1 MIMHP
6 QLNYPSKHRFY
17 NQPYIE
23 CEPFFSIACPEKLFI
38 MVDIVVSEHSYM
50 YCFIRSIVSVIY
62 NKLIVIAGM
71 HMRHGVKCTN
81 RS

>member
-1 MIMHP
+1 
-6 QLNYPSKHRFY
+6 
-17 NQPYIE
+17 
-23 CEPFFSIACPEKLFI
+23 

-81 RS
+81 KS